1 MALIHILDELTSN
14 QIAAG
19 EVVERPVNAV
29 KELIENAIDASASEI
44 EVEIAEGGI
53 SYIRVTDNG
62 CGMTD
67 EDAKLSIIRH
77 ATSKI
82 RTLEN
87 IYHIASLGFRGEALP
102 SIMSVSKGRITTRRK
117 EDEIGITLELEAG
130 KITLEEACGAP
141 IGTTAEE
148 RDLFFNVP
156 AR

>member
-87 IYHIASLGFRGEALP
+87 IYHIASLGFRGEA
-102 SIMSVSKGRITTRRK
+102 I
-117 EDEIGITLELEAG
+117 
-130 KITLEEACGAP
+130 
-141 IGTTAEE
+141 
-148 RDLFFNVP
+148 
-156 AR
+156 